1 MTLNYLHIIS
11 NLIVNQNFEKF
22 KLGKHTKLNLYDVKD
37 VFLEKSLMKAKIYF
51 SLPQVVAMGPHK

>member
-11 NLIVNQNFEKF
+11 NLIVNQNFENF

-37 VFLEKSLMKAKIYF
+37 FFLEKSLLKAKIYF
-51 SLPQVVAMGPHK
+51 ALPQVVAMGPHK